1 MGDFTTP
8 ARPEHTLDARAFDH
22 LERIGLFWMVI
33 RHLLSKAEGLLS
45 AHSAAQPGQF
55 NLKPDDIFPQL
66 AGQPLAE
73 EASSE
78 IGILPKYVVSIIWLD
93 IGGTNLAGSCTLCDQ
108 GARYFQI
115 S

>member
-1 MGDFTTP
+1 MHR
-8 ARPEHTLDARAFDH
+8 RPFFFASLS
-22 LERIGLFWMVI
+22 ISLF
-33 RHLLSKAEGLLS
+33 LLS
-45 AHSAAQPGQF
+45 AHSAAQPGQS
-55 NLKPDDIFPQL
+55 NLKPDDIFPPL
-66 AGQPLAE
+66 AGQPLPGE

-78 IGILPKYVVSIIWLD
+78 IGILPKYVISIIWLG